1 MKETL
6 SIVGLIILIIALIG
20 VGPILTIASI
30 NTLFNMSIAYNIWT
44 WLSVVWL
51 CLLAFGSS
59 KKST

>member
-6 SIVGLIILIIALIG
+6 GIVGLIILIIVLIG
-20 VGPILTIASI
+20 AGPFITIAAM

-44 WLSVVWL
+44 WLSVMWL
-51 CLLAFGSS
+51 SLLAFGNS